1 MDELLIDEITGVRG
15 PHYEPFGWHH
25 WPEHPWMSYQFRRQ
39 LGETQEGGGAI
50 SECFLAASRMNPGDK
65 ESWHAEW
72 TRVADR
78 NRARGDEAEAAG
90 HIRTAENCWIRAVN
104 YYRSAEFW
112 LSSDDPRRLE
122 TFTRCEACFQKAGRY
137 FTPPIEEVQIPYEQG
152 AHLYAYFLRA
162 PFKIDKQPVLISF
175 GGLDS
180 FKEELYFMIARGALA
195 RGISCL
201 LVDGPGQGG
210 TLRREKIYTRFDY
223 EVPVGRCIDYLET
236 RGDIDLTRV
245 AVSGTSLGG
254 YYAARAASFEHRLAA
269 AISHGAIWS
278 VNELWRDRGEDHGL
292 AGHIKWVF
300 GKATMAEALRAGERF
315 SLEGVLQ
322 NMQCPYLIVHGG
334 HDVLGVRQATQ
345 VYDAAKAA
353 GVDVTIKFL
362 IAEET
367 GAEHCQHDNPTIGEE
382 HMLDW
387 LVDCFAID
395 ERHLSSRGR
404 LRAADENRL

>member
-1 MDELLIDEITGVRG
+1 MSERLIDEITEDHG

-25 WPEHPWMSYQFRRQ
+25 WPQHPWMSYQFRRA

-50 SECFLAASRMNPGDK
+50 SECFQAASRMVPGDE
-65 ESWHAEW
+65 ESWHQEW
-72 TRVADR
+72 LRVAER
-78 NRARGDEAEAAG
+78 NHSRGDEAEAAG
-90 HIRTAENCWIRAVN
+90 HFQTAKNCWMRAVD

-112 LSSDDPRRLE
+112 LAGDDPRRLQVFDKLE
-122 TFTRCEACFQKAGRY
+122 ECSQKAGRY
-137 FTPPIEEVQIPYEQG
+137 FTPPMETVQVPYENG

-162 PFKIDKQPVLISF
+162 PYQVEKQPVLIAF

-180 FKEELYFMIARGALA
+180 FKDELFFMVARGAMA

-210 TLRREKIYTRFDY
+210 TLRREGIYNRYDY
-223 EVPVGRCIDYLET
+223 EVPVGYCIDYLET
-236 RGDIDLTRV
+236 RDDVDLGRI
-245 AVSGTSLGG
+245 AVCGTSLGG

-278 VNELWRDRGEDHGL
+278 VNELWGDAGEEHGL

-300 GKATMAEALRAGERF
+300 GTSTMEDALEKGEDF
-315 SLEGVLQ
+315 KLEGVLG
-322 NMQCPYLIVHGG
+322 NMKCPYLIVHGG
-334 HDVLGVRQATQ
+334 HDVLGVRQANT
-345 VYDAAKAA
+345 VYEHARES

-362 IAEET
+362 TEEET

-382 HMLDW
+382 YMFDW
-387 LVDCFAID
+387 LADRFGID
-395 ERHLSSRGR
+395 QRQL
-404 LRAADENRL
+404 LAQ